1 MSDGYAPENV
11 KFFTYAKL
19 MNMDEGAIFAIQP
32 DYIVLDEFHRC
43 GSEMW
48 GQGIQ
53 NLLAAFPNTPIM
65 GLSATA
71 IRYLDN
77 RRNMSDEIVNER
89 FRVIDE
95 VRDCIALFDKLNDT
109 LTASWDLMYDAA
121 KAYYYENGDLD
132 VPKRY
137 VTPEG
142 FTLGSW
148 LNTQR
153 LVHGGKT
160 NGILTE
166 VQIAKLNEIGMRWE
180 SVRDLAWE
188 RNYAAA
194 KAYYDEQGDLL
205 VNVSDKTYHGVAL
218 GRWIAQLRSYR
229 KNGIQSGYLTEE
241 RVALLER
248 IGFVWDG
255 RHTTAWEKSYQAAIE
270 YKNKHGNLDIPVAY
284 ITDDGLRLGR
294 WIRHQREAYYTTLS
308 DARKKKLDQ
317 FGMVWEK
324 ADPWEQKFQ
333 LVKRYYDE
341 HGDINIPGDYVSDNV
356 WIARWLSEQVARMNG
371 KPTGRAKTVKK
382 LKSLGIRENT
392 SRNDLA
398 WEEQYRA
405 AQSFYQNNGHLLI
418 PKTYVS
424 ESGKSVGR
432 WIQTQR
438 TNRKQGKLTE
448 KQVGLLNAIGMVWS
462 VVTPHT
468 TNQNYTTVV

>member
-1 MSDGYAPENV
+1 MLHETGKAAIVHPTGTGKSFIGFKLCEVFPNATVCWLSPSEYIFKTQIENLKAVSDGYAPENV

-43 GSEMW
+43 GAEMW
-48 GQGIQ
+48 GQGVQ
-53 NLLAAFPNTPIM
+53 NLLAAFPNAPIL

-77 RRNMSDEIVNER
+77 QRNMSDEIVNER

-121 KAYYYENGDLD
+121 KAYYHENGDLD
-132 VPKRY
+132 VSKRY
-137 VTPEG
+137 VTSEG

-153 LVHGGKT
+153 LVHDGKT
-160 NGILTE
+160 NGILTD

-194 KAYYDEQGDLL
+194 KAYYDEHGDLL
-205 VNVSDKTYHGVAL
+205 VNVSDKTYHGAAL

-248 IGFVWDG
+248 IGMVWDVPDYLF
-255 RHTTAWEKSYQAAIE
+255 EKNYALCLE
-270 YKNKHGNLDIPVAY
+270 YYRTHGNLDMSSRY
-284 ITDDGLRLGR
+284 IAEDGTRLGA
-294 WIRHQREAYYTTLS
+294 W
-308 DARKKKLDQ
+308 
-317 FGMVWEK
+317 GMG
-324 ADPWEQKFQ
+324 A
-333 LVKRYYDE
+333 
-341 HGDINIPGDYVSDNV
+341 
-356 WIARWLSEQVARMNG
+356 
-371 KPTGRAKTVKK
+371 
-382 LKSLGIRENT
+382 
-392 SRNDLA
+392 
-398 WEEQYRA
+398 
-405 AQSFYQNNGHLLI
+405 
-418 PKTYVS
+418 
-424 ESGKSVGR
+424 
-432 WIQTQR
+432 
-438 TNRKQGKLTE
+438 
-448 KQVGLLNAIGMVWS
+448 
-462 VVTPHT
+462 
-468 TNQNYTTVV
+468 